1 MKAIVAVDNNWG
13 IGCKGKLLKCIPEDM
28 KFFKEMTTGK
38 VVVMGRATLESF
50 PGKNPLKD
58 RINIVLSK
66 NESFNDNRVI
76 VCRSIDE
83 VFDKIKKYSTDDV
96 FIIGG
101 ELVYDQFLSYCKEA
115 YVTKIQSAYP
125 ADTYFPNLDKEKAW
139 ELISESD
146 SKEHGNIKYKFL
158 KYVNNQQEH
167 YIK

>member
-13 IGCKGKLLKCIPEDM
+13 IGCNGKLLKSIPEDM

-66 NESFNDNRVI
+66 NESFNDDRVI
-76 VCRSIDE
+76 ICRSIDE
-83 VFDKIKKYSTDDV
+83 VFDKIKKYSADDV

-101 ELVYDQFLSYCKEA
+101 ELVYNQFLPYCKEA
-115 YVTKIQSAYP
+115 YVTKIQNSYSP
-125 ADTYFPNLDKEKAW
+125 DKYFTNLDKEKAW
-139 ELISESD
+139 KLISESD
-146 SKEHGNIKYKFL
+146 SKNYDNIQYKFL
-158 KYVNNQQEH
+158 KYVNNQQAH
-167 YIK
+167 YMK